1 MKEVFNELD
10 LSSDTISLSLT
21 DAAISIA
28 TSGNSG
34 DVSHEI
40 PAHSEIVS
48 LFTFTAA
55 DPATATANSSAA
67 VKYRYGKMPLFDFM
81 KDNKPKQRN

>member
-1 MKEVFNELD
+1 M
-10 LSSDTISLSLT
+10 
-21 DAAISIA
+21 A

-48 LFTFTAA
+48 LFTFTA
-55 DPATATANSSAA
+55 DPNSTRNAASA
-67 VKYRYGKMPLFDFM
+67 VKYR
-81 KDNKPKQRN
+81 

>member
-1 MKEVFNELD
+1 M
-10 LSSDTISLSLT
+10 SSDTISFTLSE
-21 DAAISIA
+21 AAISMA

-48 LFTFTAA
+48 LFTFTA
-55 DPATATANSSAA
+55 DPNSTRNAASA
-67 VKYRYGKMPLFDFM
+67 VKYR
-81 KDNKPKQRN
+81 

>member
-1 MKEVFNELD
+1 M
-10 LSSDTISLSLT
+10 SSDTISLSLT

-55 DPATATANSSAA
+55 DPATSAAANSIAA
-67 VKYRYGKMPLFDFM
+67 VKYRYGRITSRLLDS
-81 KDNKPKQRN
+81 

>member
-1 MKEVFNELD
+1 M
-10 LSSDTISLSLT
+10 SSDTISLSIT

-40 PAHSEIVS
+40 PAQSEIVS
-48 LFTFTAA
+48 HFTA
-55 DPATATANSSAA
+55 DPATANSTA
-67 VKYRYGKMPLFDFM
+67 VKYRYGTQSAWFQEWIFSIPMTQGVPI
-81 KDNKPKQRN
+81 PRRNGY

>member
-1 MKEVFNELD
+1 M
-10 LSSDTISLSLT
+10 SSDTISLSIT

-48 LFTFTAA
+48 HFTADSA
-55 DPATATANSSAA
+55 VANSTSA

>member
-1 MKEVFNELD
+1 MSLQEVFNELD

-48 LFTFTAA
+48 LFTFTA
-55 DPATATANSSAA
+55 DPNSTRNSRTSA
-67 VKYRYGKMPLFDFM
+67 VKYR
-81 KDNKPKQRN
+81 

>member
-55 DPATATANSSAA
+55 DPATSATANANSSAA
-67 VKYRYGKMPLFDFM
+67 VKYRYEKMPLFDFM
-81 KDNKPKQRN
+81 KDNMPK